1 MFKDLSNMVVEWADE
16 KGILDSSYPLKQV
29 GKMLEEVGELVAAD
43 STEDEVDAV
52 GDILVVLI
60 IYCKMRGLDPEA
72 CLAVAYDEIK
82 DRKGKMVNGIFVKE
96 K

>member
-1 MFKDLSNMVVEWADE
+1 MFKDLSNMVVEWAEE
-16 KGILDSSYPLKQV
+16 KGILDSSQPTKQL
-29 GKMLEEVGELVAAD
+29 GKLLEEVGELVAAD
-43 STEDEVDAV
+43 SPEQEIDAV

-60 IYCKMRGLDPEA
+60 IYCKMKNLDPET